1 MALLQLRKKEE
12 QPKKEDEKESEEII
26 SIDKLPEEYLRLE
39 YPNDWKYLQKVKG
52 YRCFL
57 KL

>member
-12 QPKKEDEKESEEII
+12 QTKKRDEKEREEEII

-52 YRCFL
+52 YSVF
-57 KL
+57 

>member
-1 MALLQLRKKEE
+1 MALLQLRRKEE
-12 QPKKEDEKESEEII
+12 QPKKEDNRGEEII

-52 YRCFL
+52 YSVF
-57 KL
+57 

>member
-12 QPKKEDEKESEEII
+12 EPKKDDDKEREEII

-52 YRCFL
+52 YRVF
-57 KL
+57 